1 MKTAKRFL
9 SWLLAAGMLM
19 GSWALGEEEL
29 PPEEEDLAAREA
41 VEMMVQ
47 DAKEAYFSDPDVAA
61 TFAAGIK
68 VSEEELPDGYGGS
81 GTYEVHTL
89 TYQGHSMRFLMET
102 IGEPDD
108 EGMYPLYIT
117 LHGGGGGPAD
127 ENDGQWTAMFNYYKE
142 SVESG
147 IYVACRGISDT
158 WNLHFQEASYLLYD
172 RLIAYLI
179 YAEYADPNR
188 VYLLGFSAG
197 GDGVYQIAP
206 RMADRFAAANMS
218 SGHPN
223 GVSLMNLAN
232 LPISLQAGIRDYYS
246 ESAMRSVRAA
256 EFEKVLQDYR
266 EASGFGYEHRIWIHV
281 PEGHNYNDYSDT
293 DGQVLADPAAF
304 AEKAEAENYLE
315 SFLEIFRETTGG
327 DGVASLSYYPQEM
340 SESFNARLT
349 DFVSEGLEIEG
360 VNTNAIRFV
369 DQYTRNP
376 APEKL
381 VWDLSTRAPS
391 REVTSFYWLDADPSV
406 NQGMFYAA
414 FDRETNFYL
423 IVPDDAVNGDFY
435 ILISPKLAD
444 LSRPVIF
451 QTPKGNFVREM
462 DASEELTIQCIQQ
475 TGDPELACVA
485 MIAYSELEED

>member
-1 MKTAKRFL
+1 MKTAKRFF
-9 SWLLAAGMLM
+9 SWLLVAAMLM

-29 PPEEEDLAAREA
+29 SEEEGVLVSRE
-41 VEMMVQ
+41 EIETMIQ
-47 DAKEAYFSDPDVAA
+47 DAKQTYFSDPDVAIA
-61 TFAAGIK
+61 MGTE
-68 VSEEELPDGYGGS
+68 VEVTEEELPDVYGGS
-81 GTYEVHTL
+81 STYKVHTL
-89 TYQGHSMRFLMET
+89 TYKGRSMRFLMEI
-102 IGEPDD
+102 IGEPDE

-127 ENDGQWTAMFNYYKE
+127 ENDSQWTAMFNYYRE
-142 SVESG
+142 SVENG
-147 IYVACRGISDT
+147 IYVACRGITDT
-158 WNLHFQEASYLLYD
+158 WDLHFQEDSYLLYD
-172 RLIAYLI
+172 RLIAHMI
-179 YAEYADPNR
+179 YTEYADPNR

-206 RMADRFAAANMS
+206 RMADRFAAVNMS

-246 ESAMRSVRAA
+246 ESAMRSIRAA
-256 EFEKVLQDYR
+256 EFEEVLQAYR
-266 EASGFGYEHRIWIHV
+266 ESSGFGYEHRIWIHV

-369 DQYTRNP
+369 DRYTRNP
-376 APEKL
+376 APEKI
-381 VWDLSTRAPS
+381 VWDLSTRASS
-391 REVTSFYWLDADPSV
+391 REVNTFYWLGADPSV
-406 NQGMFYAA
+406 NQGMIYAA
-414 FDRETNFYL
+414 FDRETNSYL
-423 IVPDDAVNGDFY
+423 IAPDDAVNGDFY

-444 LSRPVIF
+444 LSRPVNF
-451 QTPKGNFVREM
+451 QTPKGNFVKELEP
-462 DASEELTIQCIQQ
+462 SEALAVQFIKE
-475 TGDPELACVA
+475 TGDPELAYVDI
-485 MIAYSELEED
+485 IAYSELEED